1 MFYKTLIGKNVWLI
15 KSFFIIGIVLLSACK
30 TGVIVKETYQIPAEM
45 GKIIILPFQDMSEIY
60 GENVNVR
67 CPLLDNV
74 FMTGKVAKGAVD
86 ILTDHMF
93 ILLKDRKSFELLP
106 TSQAEGVLSSLLSRN
121 KNRLSEL
128 ELFLE
133 TGRALDADAVIV
145 GYIYRFKE
153 RVGTGYSVDSPASV
167 GFDIHFISVVDGRI
181 MWSGIYDETQRSL
194 SEDLF
199 QLGTFLRRKAR
210 WITAEKMA
218 SSGLEDL
225 LKKLP

>member
-1 MFYKTLIGKNVWLI
+1 MFYKTLSGKNVWLI

-45 GKIIILPFQDMSEIY
+45 GKIIILPFQDMSEVY

-67 CPLLDNV
+67 CPLADNF

-121 KNRLSEL
+121 KKRLSEL

-133 TGRALDADAVIV
+133 TGRALDVDAVIV
-145 GYIYRFKE
+145 GYIYRFRE

-181 MWSGIYDETQRSL
+181 MWSGIFDETQRAL

-218 SSGLEDL
+218 SSGLEDM